1 MYCTFKTP
9 SRPSLRTHPA
19 SGPHGLGAFCLLA
32 IVNLA
37 RTPFTADERYRCC
50 YVLSTIDM
58 SKITYMEQVLTYSA
72 QRKGGNCQR
81 GTGRC
86 SAAQTESL
94 SPCKI
99 GLHNLLILK
108 QSDFAAMEKVREN
121 ALISLF
127 WASFYCGK
135 EAKTL
140 SENTFSS
147 GFLC

>member
-1 MYCTFKTP
+1 
-9 SRPSLRTHPA
+9 
-19 SGPHGLGAFCLLA
+19 
-32 IVNLA
+32 
-37 RTPFTADERYRCC
+37 
-50 YVLSTIDM
+50 
-58 SKITYMEQVLTYSA
+58 MEQVITYSA

-99 GLHNLLILK
+99 VLHNLLILK